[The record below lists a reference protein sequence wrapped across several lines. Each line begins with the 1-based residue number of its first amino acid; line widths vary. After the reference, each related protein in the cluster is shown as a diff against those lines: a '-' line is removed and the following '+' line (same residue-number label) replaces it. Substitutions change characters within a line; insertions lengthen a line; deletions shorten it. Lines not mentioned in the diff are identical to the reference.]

1 MERQYFDIDESL
13 AKQAN
18 DMMSFSDYKH
28 GSLTAEYRLYVDK
41 AYDIADEVVHKKPE
55 DAERIYAI
63 ANRYAKK
70 MAENLNKRSRI
81 GCMCPSVMICGPANF
96 PVRKK
101 EKQNA
106 AADKNYQEWN
116 NIQKLLDKMKQ
127 IQLGSS
133 IIKAGDADAIEK
145 LEKKLERLKRY
156 QEVMKAVNAYYRKNK
171 TLYGC
176 AGMSE
181 EEIKKIQ
188 EKMKSDWHYENK
200 PFMTWELSNN
210 NQNIHSVENRLKS
223 LKSVKDS
230 GIQELENKYFKVIE
244 NTEIMRLQLY
254 FEEKPEET
262 TRTIL
267 KRNGFK
273 WAPSQGAWQ
282 RQLTDNA
289 KYSLKKV
296 LEILEKQK

>member
-1 MERQYFDIDESL
+1 MKRQYFDIDESL

-18 DMMSFSDYKH
+18 NMMSFSDYKH

-41 AYDIADEVVHKKPE
+41 AYDIADEAVHKKPE
-55 DAERIYAI
+55 DAERICAI

-116 NIQKLLDKMKQ
+116 NIQNLLDKMKQ
-127 IQLGSS
+127 IQFGSS
-133 IIKAGDADAIEK
+133 IIKAGDAGAIEK
-145 LEKKLERLKRY
+145 LEKKLEGLIKY
-156 QEVMKAVNAYYRKNK
+156 QEMMKAVNAYYRKHK
-171 TLYGC
+171 TVEGY
-176 AGMSE
+176 SE
-181 EEIKKIQ
+181 LSEKEIKKIRL
-188 EKMKSDWHYENK
+188 KMENDWHYEDK

-210 NQNIHSVENRLKS
+210 NQNIHSVEKRLKS
-223 LKSVKDS
+223 LKSAKDN
-230 GIQELENKYFKVIE
+230 GIQESENKYFKVVE
-244 NTEIMRLQLY
+244 NTEIMRMQLF
-254 FEEKPEET
+254 FEEKPEEA
-262 TRTIL
+262 TRTLL

-273 WAPSQGAWQ
+273 WAPSQEAWQ
-282 RQLTDNA
+282 RQLTNNA
-289 KYSLKKV
+289 RYSLKKV
-296 LEILEKQK
+296 LEILVNQK

>member
-1 MERQYFDIDESL
+1 MVKQYFDIDENL

-171 TLYGC
+171 TLNGY
-176 AGMSE
+176 AGISE

-188 EKMKSDWHYENK
+188 EKMKSEWHYEDK

-223 LKSVKDS
+223 LKSAKDS
-230 GIQELENKYFKVIE
+230 GIQESKNQYFKVVE

-254 FEEKPEET
+254 FEEKPDET

-273 WAPSQGAWQ
+273 WAPSQGTWQ
-282 RQLTDNA
+282 RQLTNNA
-289 KYSLKKV
+289 RYSLKKA
-296 LEILEKQK
+296 LEILENQK